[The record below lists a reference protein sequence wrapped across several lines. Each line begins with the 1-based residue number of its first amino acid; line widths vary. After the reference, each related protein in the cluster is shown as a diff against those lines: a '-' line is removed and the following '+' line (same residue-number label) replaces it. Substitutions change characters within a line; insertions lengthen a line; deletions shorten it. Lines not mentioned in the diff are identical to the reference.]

1 MANFQHLKPKAYS
14 TSRRPRAV
22 ARRCQERRVKVK
34 KGYYERPFR
43 QQPATEPYSAP
54 RPVPWV
60 QLKGYWLE
68 AAGFIIDTPIK
79 VRVMEGCLVLT
90 VLVGPGEA
98 QEDE

>member
-1 MANFQHLKPKAYS
+1 MAKAYS
-14 TSRRPRAV
+14 TPRRPRAV

-34 KGYYERPFR
+34 RGYYERPVR
-43 QQPATEPYSAP
+43 PWAAEPCPAP

-68 AAGFIIDTPIK
+68 AAGFVIDAPIK

-90 VLVGPGEA
+90 VVEEPSAAWEN
-98 QEDE
+98 E

>member
-1 MANFQHLKPKAYS
+1 MAKAHS
-14 TSRRPRAV
+14 TPRRRRVVSRH
-22 ARRCQERRVKVK
+22 CQERRVKVK

-43 QQPATEPYSAP
+43 QAEPYSAP

-68 AAGFIIDTPIK
+68 AAGFIIDAPIR

-90 VLVGPGEA
+90 VLTPTEA
-98 QEDE
+98 QE

>member
-1 MANFQHLKPKAYS
+1 MAKAHS
-14 TSRRPRAV
+14 TPRRRRVVPRS
-22 ARRCQERRVKVK
+22 CQERRVKVK
-34 KGYYERPFR
+34 RGYYERPFR
-43 QQPATEPYSAP
+43 QQADESYSAP

-68 AAGFIIDTPIK
+68 QAGFIIDMPIK

>member
-1 MANFQHLKPKAYS
+1 MAKAHS
-14 TSRRPRAV
+14 TPRRRRVVPRS
-22 ARRCQERRVKVK
+22 CQERRVKVK
-34 KGYYERPFR
+34 RGYYERRVRRWAP
-43 QQPATEPYSAP
+43 EPYPVP

-90 VLVGPGEA
+90 VMMARDLE
-98 QEDE
+98 ED

>member
-1 MANFQHLKPKAYS
+1 MAKAHS
-14 TSRRPRAV
+14 TPRRRRVVP
-22 ARRCQERRVKVK
+22 RRCQERQLKVK
-34 KGYYERPFR
+34 RGYYERR
-43 QQPATEPYSAP
+43 ARRIPYPVP

-90 VLVGPGEA
+90 ILSVEEPE
-98 QEDE
+98 ET

>member
-1 MANFQHLKPKAYS
+1 MAKAHS
-14 TSRRPRAV
+14 TPRRRRVVPRS
-22 ARRCQERRVKVK
+22 CQERRVKVK
-34 KGYYERPFR
+34 KSYYERPFR
-43 QQPATEPYSAP
+43 QQAAEPYSAP

-90 VLVGPGEA
+90 VVGEPRGE
-98 QEDE
+98 D